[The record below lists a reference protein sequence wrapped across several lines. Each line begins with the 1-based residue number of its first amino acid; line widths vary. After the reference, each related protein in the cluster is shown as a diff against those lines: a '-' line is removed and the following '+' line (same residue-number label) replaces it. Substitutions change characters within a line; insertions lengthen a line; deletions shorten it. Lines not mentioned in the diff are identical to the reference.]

1 MQIIGNLGRDAE
13 IRKINDRD
21 YFAFS
26 IASTKRRGES
36 KVTTWVSA
44 LRPFSDKLKPYLVKG
59 AQVFVSGEAD
69 IKTFITKDGKVGA
82 DVSVFA
88 DVLQLV
94 GGLTQNNEPQATETA
109 QGNNIPTQ
117 PNLTQQTQNFG
128 ENTEDDLPF

>member
-13 IRKINDRD
+13 VRKINDRD
-21 YFAFS
+21 YYAFS

-36 KVTTWVSA
+36 KVTTWVSV

-69 IKTFITKDGKVGA
+69 IKIFVTKDGKVGA

-94 GGLTQNNEPQATETA
+94 GGQAQNNEPQAAETS
-109 QGNNIPTQ
+109 QGNNVPT
-117 PNLTQQTQNFG
+117 PPISTQQTQIFG